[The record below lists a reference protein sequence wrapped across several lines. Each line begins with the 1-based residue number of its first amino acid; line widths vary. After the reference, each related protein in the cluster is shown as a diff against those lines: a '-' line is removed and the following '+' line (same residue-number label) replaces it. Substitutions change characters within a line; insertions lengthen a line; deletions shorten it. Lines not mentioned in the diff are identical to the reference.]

1 MEYTVRPG
9 DTLFQ
14 IAKRFGVTVDAIL
27 AANPQIT
34 NANMI
39 MPGQVI
45 TIPTEEAPPSGTTQY
60 TVKPGDTLFKIAQQF
75 GITLNEL
82 LRLNPQI
89 SDPSRISPGQVINVP
104 VQAGPPPTGR
114 VYIVQ
119 PGDTMYGIARRFGV
133 SLQELIAANPQISD
147 PSRLTPGQ
155 RISIPGGEGVPG
167 EIVRTNI
174 TYGHANVMADLMAL
188 RRRYP
193 FISSMVIGNSV
204 LGRELVAIRLGTG
217 PKEIHYNGAH
227 HANEWITTPLLM
239 KFIEEFARNYEE
251 GSSWN
256 GFDVRA
262 IFRSTSIWIVPMVNP
277 DGVELVQRGLRPG
290 QPFYNELLRWNG
302 GSTNFR
308 GWKANIRGV
317 DLNRQYR
324 ANWELARRAGPPGPA
339 PALYAGPAP
348 ESEPETKAIANFT
361 RAHNFRLVIA
371 YHTQGEII
379 FWNYLNLAPTESR
392 SIVNEFSRL
401 SGYRAVSE
409 APEVAAHGGYKD
421 WFILAYRRP
430 GFTIEV
436 GRGVNPLPISQFPRI
451 WNSNVRVM
459 LYAATV

>member
-14 IAKRFGVTVDAIL
+14 IARRFGVTVDAIL

-34 NANMI
+34 DPNRI

-45 TIPTEEAPPSGTTQY
+45 TIPVEGAPPPGTTQY
-60 TVKPGDTLFKIAQQF
+60 VIQPGDTLFEIARRL
-75 GITLNEL
+75 GITLDEL
-82 LRLNPQI
+82 LALNPQI
-89 SDPSRISPGQVINVP
+89 TDPSRIQPGQVINIPARV
-104 VQAGPPPTGR
+104 APPPPGR
-114 VYIVQ
+114 TYVVQ
-119 PGDTMYGIARRFGV
+119 PGDTMYSIARRFGV
-133 SLQELIAANPQISD
+133 SLEELIAANPQIPD

-155 RISIPGGEGVPG
+155 RINIPVREGVPG

-174 TYGHANVMADLMAL
+174 TYGHANVMADLAAL

-193 FISSMVIGNSV
+193 FISSSVIGTSV

-217 PKEIHYNGAH
+217 AREVHYNGAH

-239 KFIEEFARNYEE
+239 KFVEEFARHYEE
-251 GSSWN
+251 ERSWR

-262 IFRSTSIWIVPMVNP
+262 IFRSTSIWIVPLVNP
-277 DGVELVQRGLRPG
+277 DGVELVQHGVRPG
-290 QPFYNELLRWNG
+290 QPFYSDLLRWNG

-324 ANWELARRAGPPGPA
+324 ANWELAKQAGPPGPA

-348 ESEPETKAIANFT
+348 ESEPESRTIADFT

-379 FWNYLNLAPTESR
+379 FWNYLNLAPPESR
-392 SIVNEFSRL
+392 RIVNEFSRL
-401 SGYRAVSE
+401 SGYASVSE
-409 APEVAAHGGYKD
+409 APEIAAHGGYKD

-430 GFTIEV
+430 GFTVEA

-451 WNSNVRVM
+451 WEANIGIM